1 VVDHVNIGN
10 NVIITAQSAATKDI
24 KDGETISGMPA
35 MPHRGWLKS
44 TAIFDSLPEMRKKL
58 SDLSVRIDEIEGLI
72 KSSKDKD
79 TL

>member
-1 VVDHVNIGN
+1 
-10 NVIITAQSAATKDI
+10 
-24 KDGETISGMPA
+24 MPA

-44 TAIFDSLPEMRKKL
+44 MAIFDSLPEMRKKL

-72 KSSKDKD
+72 KSSTDKD